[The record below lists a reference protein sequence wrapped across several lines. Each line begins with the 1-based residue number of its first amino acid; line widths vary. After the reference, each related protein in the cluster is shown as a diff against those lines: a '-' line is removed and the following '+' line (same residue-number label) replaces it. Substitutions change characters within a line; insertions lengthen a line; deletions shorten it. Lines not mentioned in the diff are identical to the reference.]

1 MIRCDI
7 TMLCF
12 PTICSQ
18 KPIQITIPSG
28 RPSSQSSTKTL
39 AYSNISKPSTQCIG
53 KLSGPKLM
61 GNNCSNV
68 STVDLPSLSYIKT
81 GIEGYKSKVSTNP
94 SSSPL
99 VTLSPTRRFLQHISL
114 TSQNSLIY
122 CLHIPHG
129 EAGGEISVATA
140 NARISPLL
148 APSTT
153 AVPRAVRSAQVPTG

>member
-1 MIRCDI
+1 MQPEANSDNHPKWTSLLTEQHQNPC
-7 TMLCF
+7 LLKHLK
-12 PTICSQ
+12 Q
-18 KPIQITIPSG
+18 
-28 RPSSQSSTKTL
+28 
-39 AYSNISKPSTQCIG
+39 STQCIG

-68 STVDLPSLSYIKT
+68 RTVDLPSLSYIKT
-81 GIEGYKSKVSTNP
+81 GIEGYKSKSQHESITIPP
-94 SSSPL
+94 SYLLP
-99 VTLSPTRRFLQHISL
+99 QHISKL

-129 EAGGEISVATA
+129 DAGGEISVATA
-140 NARISPLL
+140 NARTSPLL

>member
-1 MIRCDI
+1 
-7 TMLCF
+7 MLCF

-39 AYSNISKPSTQCIG
+39 AYSNISNSSAQCIG

-68 STVDLPSLSYIKT
+68 RTVDLPSLSYIKT
-81 GIEGYKSKVSTNP
+81 GIEGYKSKSQHESITIPP
-94 SSSPL
+94 SYLLP
-99 VTLSPTRRFLQHISL
+99 QHISKL